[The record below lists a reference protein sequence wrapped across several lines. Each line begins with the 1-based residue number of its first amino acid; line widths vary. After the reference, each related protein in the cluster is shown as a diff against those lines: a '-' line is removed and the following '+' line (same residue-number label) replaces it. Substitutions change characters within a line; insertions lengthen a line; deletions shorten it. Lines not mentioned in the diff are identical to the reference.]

1 MAKLLKPSEE
11 LTVSAISATLVY
23 AIFSLNAPNL
33 ADVRADQPNNMNT
46 YKSVNTATWTSA
58 AVVSGVALLSKSP
71 TVFVVGGIMTLIEA
85 WKHHFANF
93 GTNGTQENQNY
104 WTQTKS

>member
-1 MAKLLKPSEE
+1 MSLLKPSEE

-23 AIFSLNAPNL
+23 AIFALNTPNL
-33 ADVRADQPNNMNT
+33 ADVRADKPGNMNS
-46 YKSVNTATWTSA
+46 YKSANTATWTSA

-71 TVFVVGGIMTLIEA
+71 TVFVVGGVMTLIEA

-93 GTNGTQENQNY
+93 GAYGTKENTTY
-104 WTQTKS
+104 WTQG